1 MCVPPVRLNYHKCRL
16 ATLYKLNC
24 NFNYTALFYSSKM
37 AESSTNL
44 RQKSSILD
52 GPRKFYKD
60 SVLFIHRCTKPD
72 RRGTIIN

>member
-1 MCVPPVRLNYHKCRL
+1 
-16 ATLYKLNC
+16 
-24 NFNYTALFYSSKM
+24 M

-72 RRGTIIN
+72 RRGTIVN

>member
-1 MCVPPVRLNYHKCRL
+1 
-16 ATLYKLNC
+16 
-24 NFNYTALFYSSKM
+24 M
-37 AESSTNL
+37 AESSSNL

-72 RRGTIIN
+72 RRGIMNKTFYLIYYYF